1 MHSVDEV
8 YPGEH
13 VCHEN
18 RPLAVA
24 HYRDA
29 CHYAE
34 KHDVNVYFLNLGASM
49 QCLLCDPHRAYN
61 CLQAGEDHIEEEV
74 LVRQKVM
81 RTIQCQDAEGV
92 A

>member
-18 RPLAVA
+18 RPLAVT

-34 KHDVNVYFLNLGASM
+34 KHYVNVYFLNLRSSM
-49 QCLLCDPHRAYN
+49 QRLLCDPHRAYN
-61 CLQAGEDHIEEEV
+61 GLQAREDHIEEEV